1 MFRLMTA
8 GPRGEQVLGGLTS
21 FINSLRNGGVVVLYC
36 VLSQLEG
43 IQTTDRLI
51 SSGPIKHDIVDVV
64 SP

>member
-1 MFRLMTA
+1 MFRVMTA
-8 GPRGEQVLGGLTS
+8 GRRGELLLEGLTS
-21 FINSLRNGGVVVLYC
+21 FINSLRNGGVVVFYC
-36 VLSQLEG
+36 VLSQLES

>member
-8 GPRGEQVLGGLTS
+8 GRRGELVLEGLTS
-21 FINSLRNGGVVVLYC
+21 FINRLRNGGVVVFYC
-36 VLSQLEG
+36 VLSQLES

>member
-1 MFRLMTA
+1 MFRLKTA
-8 GPRGEQVLGGLTS
+8 GWRGELVLEGLTS
-21 FINSLRNGGVVVLYC
+21 FINSLRNGGVVVFHC
-36 VLSQLEG
+36 VLSQLES